1 MDLDRLKK
9 LVEACHEEAEQTN
22 DTIVSYAALVAYLLT
37 VEPAR
42 TLKARLAECERER
55 DEAGEAALLPIR
67 RALLVR
73 GFCGDG
79 GLTTMVVRALE
90 ESQERGRT
98 ENREVLNALLEASD
112 AFPPELEGTVA
123 ARVKLIVTER
133 DTAIAS
139 AEAAKR
145 ERNAA
150 VGARQFAEGQRDDLA
165 VVLRGTNDAGVV
177 HERGIIADAETN
189 ERERIAAWLET
200 NSVPWPSA
208 NIGSAGIHQ
217 RKWIAAAIRQGAH
230 RAQGG

>member
-1 MDLDRLKK
+1 MDLDHLKK

-22 DTIVSYAALVAYLLT
+22 DTTVSYAAIVAYLLT

-67 RALLVR
+67 RALFVR

-79 GLTTMVVRALE
+79 GLTAMVVCALE
-90 ESQERGRT
+90 EAQERGRT

-112 AFPPELEGTVA
+112 AFPPEMEGTVA
-123 ARVKLIVTER
+123 ARVKLIVAER
-133 DTAIAS
+133 DTA
-139 AEAAKR
+139 
-145 ERNAA
+145 
-150 VGARQFAEGQRDDLA
+150 
-165 VVLRGTNDAGVV
+165 
-177 HERGIIADAETN
+177 IADAETN

-200 NSVPWPSA
+200 NSVPGPSA

-230 RAQGG
+230 RAQDRYSCGVKP